1 MDPKGKG
8 IVINDKKK
16 EKKTLYVD
24 ELKGDKPTTQAQTIR
39 GKMERRGASRRSST
53 TTVMHPLLQQGTT
66 TTKTLRRKRKQLIK
80 TILLIILVSLIIQ
93 MHIYCLFHLKNLL
106 TSMEKIF
113 LSGVIKCTV
122 ICSLFILV
130 SRKYWKMGCILIV
143 VIIWSQRLG

>member
-1 MDPKGKG
+1 MLMSQKVTSPS
-8 IVINDKKK
+8 
-16 EKKTLYVD
+16 
-24 ELKGDKPTTQAQTIR
+24 TQAQTTR
-39 GKMERRGASRRSST
+39 RKMGRRRDTSRRSFT
-53 TTVMHPLLQQGTT
+53 TIATPPPLHQGMT

-93 MHIYCLFHLKNLL
+93 MHIYCLFHLENLL